1 MEGAKIWM
9 INILED
15 ETAQAHS
22 KKGST
27 VVCRNMNMLYLLY
40 KDTISSGHL
49 EHGYLFYLRVVW
61 AIACSG
67 GGGWLRTVG
76 GESTALTRARPASM
90 WGLINIPIH
99 SHHCMQ
105 LYHQCRP
112 RVYLGG
118 MCNVHKEAHHRLNK
132 TYWQCIVKT
141 SLTCLIVMNVS
152 SITEYRYNI
161 LTIVCWKSNCSRK
174 QRLIMILVS
183 M

>member
-27 VVCRNMNMLYLLY
+27 VMCRSMNMLYLLY

-49 EHGYLFYLRVVW
+49 EHCPLVYLRVGW
-61 AIACSG
+61 AIARSG

-90 WGLINIPIH
+90 WGLINIPIY
-99 SHHCMQ
+99 SHRTATSPKH
-105 LYHQCRP
+105 
-112 RVYLGG
+112 LGES
-118 MCNVHKEAHHRLNK
+118 V
-132 TYWQCIVKT
+132 TQT
-141 SLTCLIVMNVS
+141 
-152 SITEYRYNI
+152 
-161 LTIVCWKSNCSRK
+161 
-174 QRLIMILVS
+174 QRLKIRYFLNFIFCHLNIVTIAS
-183 M
+183 HLSYWWGL